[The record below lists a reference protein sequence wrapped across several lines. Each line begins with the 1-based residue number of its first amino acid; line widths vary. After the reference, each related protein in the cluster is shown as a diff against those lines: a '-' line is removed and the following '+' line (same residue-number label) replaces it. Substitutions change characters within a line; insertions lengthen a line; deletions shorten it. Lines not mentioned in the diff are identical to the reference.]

1 MSDFKVGQRVWS
13 FLQDWGTVDELRDDL
28 GEYYVGVKFDNGE
41 YLFYTPDGRWSSEEK
56 RSLFFREITVPSNAL
71 VPPVEY
77 LSLKK
82 GDVVYFKD
90 GDFGYVESTSGSNEP
105 AFTYHGAVPQKLDD
119 AFSVMTTH
127 KSSIK
132 KVVGNI
138 YD

>member
-1 MSDFKVGQRVWS
+1 MNDFKVGQRVWS
-13 FLQDWGTVDELRDDL
+13 FIQGWGTVDELRDDL
-28 GEYYVGVKFDNGE
+28 GEYYVGVKFDDAE
-41 YLFYTPDGRWSSEEK
+41 YLYYTPDGQWAVGEK
-56 RSLFFREITVPSNAL
+56 RSLFFKEIPIPADAL

-77 LSLKK
+77 LSLRK

-90 GDFGYVESTSGSNEP
+90 GDFGYVESTSNSNDSV
-105 AFTYHGAVPQKLDD
+105 FTYYENVPQKLDD

-127 KSSIK
+127 KSTIK

>member
-41 YLFYTPDGRWSSEEK
+41 YLFYTPDGRWSPEEK

-82 GDVVYFKD
+82 GDIVLFTD
-90 GDFGYVESTSGSNEP
+90 GDFGYVENNSTANEHL
-105 AFTYHGAVPQKLDD
+105 FSYHFKVPQKLDD
-119 AFSVMTTH
+119 AFSAHTAQKTY
-127 KSSIK
+127 IK
-132 KVVGNI
+132 KVIGNI
-138 YD
+138 ND